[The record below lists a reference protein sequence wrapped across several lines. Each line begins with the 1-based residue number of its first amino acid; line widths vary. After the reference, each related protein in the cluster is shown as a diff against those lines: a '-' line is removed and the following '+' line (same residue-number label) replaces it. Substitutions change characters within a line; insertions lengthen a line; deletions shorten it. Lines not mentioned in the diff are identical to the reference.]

1 MIILRYRQRISHDT
15 PYVRRVVD
23 EFTVYNETVEA
34 EDSLTFESDLYR
46 PGLRVFDSDGGEL
59 GFLPNEIVRQSY
71 LSHSDPAKPGFDPE
85 AKRRL
90 DAMQAQPPE
99 SYFLVVSLPR
109 ERKLEP
115 GEARVIRCE
124 WTDAEEPRTAAIGLF
139 SIPEYYIL
147 AKIEGGSK
155 FIRHASISAPEGFRL
170 KASQAGMFR
179 DDDGDLGDSVDP
191 PEHYHADVDGPV
203 MHDYSIPS
211 LPFDTWF
218 FASYSILPE
227 SGEYWLFAGFFVAYL
242 ALCVG
247 TLAAYLGLFA
257 WANAPM
263 PSLDVLKGYASLI
276 GTGLL
281 AVGVGFLGFVT
292 NPLTHRTK
300 LWTLIPV
307 GFSIG
312 VILLGPAP
320 HF

>member
-15 PYVRRVVD
+15 PFVRRVVD
-23 EFTVYNETVEA
+23 EFTVYNETREP
-34 EDSLTFESDLYR
+34 EESLTFEADLYR
-46 PGLRVFDSDGGEL
+46 PGLRVFDSDDGEL
-59 GFLPNEIVRQSY
+59 GFLPNEMVKRSY
-71 LSHSDPAKPGFDPE
+71 RSHADSSKPGFDPE

-90 DAMQAQPPE
+90 DAMQAHPPR
-99 SYFLVVSLPR
+99 SFFLVVSLPP
-109 ERKLEP
+109 ERKLNP

-124 WTDAEEPRTAAIGLF
+124 WTDPEEPETARVGLF
-139 SIPEYYIL
+139 SIPEYYIS
-147 AKIEGGSK
+147 AKVEGGAG

-170 KASQAGMFR
+170 VASPVGMFR
-179 DDDGDLGDSVDP
+179 LDGDELGDPVDP
-191 PEHYHADVDGPV
+191 PEHFHSDIDGPV

-211 LPFDTWF
+211 HPFDACF
-218 FASYSILPE
+218 LAFYSIYPE
-227 SGEYWLFAGFFVAYL
+227 TSEYWLFAGFFLAYL
-242 ALCVG
+242 VLAGG
-247 TLAAYLGLFA
+247 TLAAYLGFFV
-257 WANAPM
+257 WAHIPL
-263 PSLDVLKGYASLI
+263 PSLEILKGYASLI

-307 GFSIG
+307 GFSIV